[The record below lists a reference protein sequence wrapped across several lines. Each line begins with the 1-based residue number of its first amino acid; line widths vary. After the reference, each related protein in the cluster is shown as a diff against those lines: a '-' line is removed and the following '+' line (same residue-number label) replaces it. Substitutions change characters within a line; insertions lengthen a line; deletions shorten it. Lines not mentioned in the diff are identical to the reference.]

1 MHADAVNANPQP
13 KVAVVIL
20 TKNEA
25 RHIEAC
31 IVSARWADQIVVSD
45 SYSDDGTVE
54 LAEAAG
60 ALVTQRVFEGWA
72 VQRNAA
78 LEATETDWVFFLD
91 ADERVTPE
99 LAGEVRRVIRGS
111 QVGWWVPR
119 YNYIVGKRI
128 GHAGW
133 YPDYQMRLL
142 KRGFTRYDLA
152 RPVHEVVEL
161 DGEAGYLQ
169 HHLLHYNYDRW
180 SQFYAK
186 QRRYARYE
194 ATILKARG
202 IHPRPHN
209 YVLQPLREFR
219 RRYVTLAG
227 WRDGWYGLRLST
239 LMAYY
244 AGMTYVELARL
255 WRGGVE
261 HERS

>member
-1 MHADAVNANPQP
+1 MHADAVNANPEP

-31 IVSARWADQIVVSD
+31 IASARWADQIVVSD